1 VTKNGINI
9 KIIKTASDESFI
21 DDPYPGRALRIEKL
35 LLAPKRDPS
44 DGQMWGT
51 KNQIRRASKPGGPEK
66 EAEISAEEGAK
77 GLAKGLRKKVRIEK
91 CSAMPSGTGVTAALK
106 SASGEC
112 SPLQQ
117 ICSDLGESGADGAD
131 S

>member
-1 VTKNGINI
+1 MNK
-9 KIIKTASDESFI
+9 KIIKTDKNESFI
-21 DDPYPGRALRIEKL
+21 DGPYPGRALRIEKL
-35 LLAPKRDPS
+35 LLAPKRDTS
-44 DGQMWGT
+44 DGADVGT

-66 EAEISAEEGAK
+66 EAEISAKEG
-77 GLAKGLRKKVRIEK
+77 AKGLRKKVRIEK

-117 ICSDLGESGADGAD
+117 ICSDLGESGVDGAD

>member
-1 VTKNGINI
+1 MTKNGINR
-9 KIIKTASDESFI
+9 KIIKTARNESFI

-51 KNQIRRASKPGGPEK
+51 KNQIRSASKPRGPEK
-66 EAEISAEEGAK
+66 EAEIPAEEGAK
-77 GLAKGLRKKVRIEK
+77 RLRKKVRIEK

>member
-1 VTKNGINI
+1 M
-9 KIIKTASDESFI
+9 
-21 DDPYPGRALRIEKL
+21 
-35 LLAPKRDPS
+35 
-44 DGQMWGT
+44 GQMWGT

-77 GLAKGLRKKVRIEK
+77 GLRKKVRIEK
-91 CSAMPSGTGVTAALK
+91 CSAMPSGTGVTATLK

-117 ICSDLGESGADGAD
+117 ICSDLGESGVDGAD

>member
-1 VTKNGINI
+1 
-9 KIIKTASDESFI
+9 
-21 DDPYPGRALRIEKL
+21 
-35 LLAPKRDPS
+35 
-44 DGQMWGT
+44 MWGT
-51 KNQIRRASKPGGPEK
+51 KNQIRSANTPGGPEK
-66 EAEISAEEGAK
+66 EAEMSAEEGAK
-77 GLAKGLRKKVRIEK
+77 DLKTKVGIEK

-117 ICSDLGESGADGAD
+117 ICSDWGESGVDGAD